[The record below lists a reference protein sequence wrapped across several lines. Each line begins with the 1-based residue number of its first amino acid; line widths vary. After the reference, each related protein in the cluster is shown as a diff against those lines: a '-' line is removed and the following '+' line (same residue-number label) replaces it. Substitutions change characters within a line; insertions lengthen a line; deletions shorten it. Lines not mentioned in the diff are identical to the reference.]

1 MGSKAKIAEN
11 LMNEITLN
19 NPQADTFIDLFG
31 GGGAMSEE
39 ALRRMQFKRVIY
51 NELNAGVANLM
62 RKIQVDGIT
71 PEFYEWVSRDE
82 FQEIKNGDCWRAGL
96 IKTCWSFGNNQKC
109 YLYGKDVEYYKKA
122 YHDLVVSGLDTRD
135 FMQNYAQEYVLKKH
149 GINEPCIINMP
160 TANNI
165 QQRRLQVRGDLNK
178 YEKSCKLTQ
187 IRLLQ
192 QLQHLKNLESLQ
204 NLQNLQNLESLERLQ
219 SLQSLQ
225 SLNVLET
232 FNQNAFEFDLSIYY
246 KDKTVIYLDPPYAG
260 TKEYQEK
267 MQANID
273 HFASLGFTVYL
284 SEYKNP
290 NPDLWQEVFSTEKR
304 DTMSQN
310 KSRVK
315 IERLF
320 KNVIRPKVN

>member
-1 MGSKAKIAEN
+1 MGSKAKIAEK

-62 RKIQVDGIT
+62 RKIQQDGIT

-82 FQEIKNGDCWRAGL
+82 FRAMKNGDCWRAGL
-96 IKTCWSFGNNQKC
+96 IKTCWSFGNNNRN
-109 YLYGKDVEYYKKA
+109 YLYGDDIENYKKA
-122 YHDLVVSGLDTRD
+122 YHDLVVNGIDTID
-135 FMQNYAQEYVLKKH
+135 FMKQYAEQHVLEKYGIRQNCV
-149 GINEPCIINMP
+149 INMP
-160 TANNI
+160 INADI
-165 QQRRLQVRGDLNK
+165 QKRRLEVRKDLNA
-178 YEKSCKLTQ
+178 YEIQCKH
-187 IRLLQ
+187 LQ
-192 QLQHLKNLESLQ
+192 QLERLQQLESLQ
-204 NLQNLQNLESLERLQ
+204 QLERLQ
-219 SLQSLQ
+219 H
-225 SLNVLET
+225 LNVLET
-232 FNQNAFEFDLSIYY
+232 FNQNAFEFDLSAYD
-246 KDKTVIYLDPPYAG
+246 KTKTVIYLDPPYAG

-267 MQANID
+267 MQSNID

-290 NPDLWQEVFSTEKR
+290 NPDLWQEVFITEKR

-320 KNVIRPKVN
+320 KNKE